1 MIEKHFHTDVLLE
14 AYSIALVNGAKLLF
28 RAIQDETAVDLE
40 GTTKTAFAYEGL

>member
-14 AYSIALVNGAKLLF
+14 TYPIALVNGAKLLLM
-28 RAIQDETAVDLE
+28 AIQDETAVDLE